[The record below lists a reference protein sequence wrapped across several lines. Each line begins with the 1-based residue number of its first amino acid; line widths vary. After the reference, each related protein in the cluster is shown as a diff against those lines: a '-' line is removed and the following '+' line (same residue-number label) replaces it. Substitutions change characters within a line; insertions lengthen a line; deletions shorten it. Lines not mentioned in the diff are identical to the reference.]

1 MKNKFLM
8 ILAIGLFSSLAS
20 FAFDA
25 PSFNEKSFK
34 ENQAKGEAILVDV
47 YAKWCPTCKKQ
58 HAELVEIFNDEKYK
72 GIKSYKLDY
81 DDKDLVKKFS
91 NLIGKPIPRQSTIV
105 VLKGKEIVAFSIA
118 ETGEKLKSSIDK
130 AL

>member
-1 MKNKFLM
+1 MKNKLLM
-8 ILAIGLFSSLAS
+8 ILVTGLLTSLSAL
-20 FAFDA
+20 AFDA

-34 ENQAKGEAILVDV
+34 ENKAKGEVILVDI

-58 HAELVEIFNDEKYK
+58 HADLEDIFKDEKYK

-91 NLIGKPIPRQSTIV
+91 SLIGKPIPRQSTIV
-105 VLKGKEIVAFSIA
+105 IFKGKEIVAFSVA